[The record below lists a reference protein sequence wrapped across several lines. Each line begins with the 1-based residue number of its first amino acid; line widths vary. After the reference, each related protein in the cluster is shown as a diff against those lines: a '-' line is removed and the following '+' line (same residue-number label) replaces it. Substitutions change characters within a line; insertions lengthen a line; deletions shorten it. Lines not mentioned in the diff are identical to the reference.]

1 MLGSA
6 RAQGLTQISAAHHRE
21 CYLENRESCSDG
33 EDRQAAAAPCI
44 LAPAL
49 FAMRTVAC
57 FRRVALSVL
66 AAGAVGLGALSGP
79 CSARADIFLYTDE
92 DGAQHVTNI
101 PGDARYQR
109 VLSEGGTASA
119 APAATPAPPREPDRD
134 LGRERYA
141 LPVAHAAADTGLPE
155 GLLHAVIKAESNYN
169 PEAVSHKG
177 AVGLMQLMPE
187 TARRFGVSDARDPA
201 ANVLGGA
208 RYLKTLLA
216 MFDADLALAL
226 AAYNAG
232 PAAVLRS
239 GRAVPPYAETQRYVP
254 RVLELYRRE
263 GGR

>member
-1 MLGSA
+1 MLDSA
-6 RAQGLTQISAAHHRE
+6 KAHDLTRINALHRIE
-21 CYLENRESCSDG
+21 CYSERRRIS
-33 EDRQAAAAPCI
+33 I
-44 LAPAL
+44 
-49 FAMRTVAC
+49 AMRTVAC

-66 AAGAVGLGALSGP
+66 VGAGVGLGSLGLP
-79 CSARADIFLYTDE
+79 CIARADLFMYTDA
-92 DGAQHVTNI
+92 DGAQHITNI
-101 PGDARYQR
+101 PGDARYQL
-109 VLSEGGTASA
+109 VMTEGGT
-119 APAATPAPPREPDRD
+119 PVQTPAPVLPGGRD
-134 LGRERYA
+134 PGRERYA
-141 LPVAHAAADTGLPE
+141 LPVASAAAETGLP
-155 GLLHAVIKAESNYN
+155 GNQLHAVIQAESDYQAD
-169 PEAVSHKG
+169 AVSHKG

-187 TARRFGVSDARDPA
+187 TARRFGVPDARDPG

-263 GGR
+263 GR

>member
-1 MLGSA
+1 
-6 RAQGLTQISAAHHRE
+6 
-21 CYLENRESCSDG
+21 
-33 EDRQAAAAPCI
+33 
-44 LAPAL
+44 
-49 FAMRTVAC
+49 MRTVT
-57 FRRVALSVL
+57 RSRGVALSVL
-66 AAGAVGLGALSGP
+66 AGVAAGLGALGCP
-79 CSARADIFLYTDE
+79 CVARADIFIYTDE
-92 DGAQHVTNI
+92 SGAQHVTNI
-101 PGDARYQR
+101 PGDPRYQL
-109 VLSEGGTASA
+109 VLTEGGTRPE
-119 APAATPAPPREPDRD
+119 APPAILAPPRDLDRD
-134 LGRERYA
+134 RSRERYA

-169 PEAVSHKG
+169 ADAVSHKG

-254 RVLELYRRE
+254 RVLELYRSE
-263 GGR
+263 GRQ

>member
-1 MLGSA
+1 MKVRVIDA
-6 RAQGLTQISAAHHRE
+6 
-21 CYLENRESCSDG
+21 CK
-33 EDRQAAAAPCI
+33 
-44 LAPAL
+44 LAVD
-49 FAMRTVAC
+49 TVAC
-57 FRRVALSVL
+57 SRGVALSVL
-66 AAGAVGLGALSGP
+66 VGVGVGLGSLGFP
-79 CSARADIFLYTDE
+79 GIARADLFMYTDA
-92 DGAQHVTNI
+92 DGVQHFTNV
-101 PGDARYQR
+101 PVDARYEL
-109 VLSEGGTASA
+109 VLSEGDTRSQ
-119 APAATPAPPREPDRD
+119 TPAPVLAPERD
-134 LGRERYA
+134 LRRERYA
-141 LPVAHAAADTGLPE
+141 LPVASAAADTGLPE

-169 PEAVSHKG
+169 PDAVSHKG

-187 TARRFGVSDARDPA
+187 TARRFGVADARDPS

-263 GGR
+263 GGTEPRPGYFR

>member
-1 MLGSA
+1 MKA
-6 RAQGLTQISAAHHRE
+6 E
-21 CYLENRESCSDG
+21 
-33 EDRQAAAAPCI
+33 
-44 LAPAL
+44 
-49 FAMRTVAC
+49 
-57 FRRVALSVL
+57 ALSVL
-66 AAGAVGLGALSGP
+66 LVAVGLGSLAFP
-79 CSARADIFLYTDE
+79 CTAVADLFMYTDE
-92 DGAQHVTNI
+92 SGAQHFTNI
-101 PGDARYQR
+101 PGDARYRR
-109 VLSEGGTASA
+109 VLAEGDTPSQ
-119 APAATPAPPREPDRD
+119 APATVPATGRD
-134 LGRERYA
+134 LRRERYA
-141 LPVAHAAADTGLPE
+141 QPVASAAADTGLPE

-169 PEAVSHKG
+169 ADAVSHKG

-187 TARRFGVSDARDPA
+187 TARRFGVHDARDPG

-263 GGR
+263 GGG

>member
-1 MLGSA
+1 M
-6 RAQGLTQISAAHHRE
+6 
-21 CYLENRESCSDG
+21 
-33 EDRQAAAAPCI
+33 AP
-44 LAPAL
+44 LVGTSFAPAL
-49 FAMRTVAC
+49 ITMRTVAC
-57 FRRVALSVL
+57 SRGVALSVL
-66 AAGAVGLGALSGP
+66 VGIGVGLGSLGFPSI
-79 CSARADIFLYTDE
+79 ARADLFMYTDA
-92 DGAQHVTNI
+92 DGGQHFTNI
-101 PGDARYQR
+101 PGDARYR
-109 VLSEGGTASA
+109 PVPTETGT
-119 APAATPAPPREPDRD
+119 PTQTPATLLAPGRE

-141 LPVAHAAADTGLPE
+141 MPVAYAAADTGLPE

-169 PEAVSHKG
+169 PDAVSHKG

-187 TARRFGVSDARDPA
+187 TARRFGVLDARDPT

-216 MFDADLALAL
+216 MFDTDLALAL

-263 GGR
+263 GGP